1 MRISNPSISVHLLSV
16 LCSALLLTS
25 CQSHDE
31 PQPFERQFL
40 SLGTLVNI
48 EIAGA
53 DPQTTQAASAAVQ
66 TMLDAFTEQW
76 RPHGGGEL
84 ARINAALAAGES
96 IAISAEAQTM
106 ITQAATLS
114 VRSKGLFNPAIYRLV
129 HVWGFDVE
137 ERPDVPPPA
146 ADAIAALVAQAPAM
160 TDLQLDNGVL
170 HSSNPAVQLDFGAYA
185 KGVAVDRAI
194 ALLREHGI
202 RNAIVNAGGDLRA
215 IGQYIGPDGARPWR
229 IGIRHP
235 RADGF
240 IAAVQVS
247 GDECVFTSGDYE
259 RFFMFEGQRYHH
271 ILDPRTGYPA
281 TDFASVTVIH
291 TDGATADAAA
301 TALLVAGK
309 DQWRAVARALG
320 ITQIMLVTVDGRIL
334 CTPAMCARTEVLTDV
349 QSQQVTL

>member
-1 MRISNPSISVHLLSV
+1 MHHKIV
-16 LCSALLLTS
+16 LHICGLALLLLLS
-25 CQSHDE
+25 LAACQSHNE
-31 PQPFERQFL
+31 AQTFERQFL

-53 DPQTTQAASAAVQ
+53 EPAQAQSASHAVQ

-76 RPHGGGEL
+76 RPHGTGEL
-84 ARINAALAAGES
+84 ADINAALAAGEP
-96 IAISAEAQTM
+96 IALSADAQAL
-106 ITQAATLS
+106 IAQATTLS
-114 VRSKGLFNPAIYRLV
+114 VRSQGLFNPAIYRLV

-137 ERPDVPPPA
+137 DRAALPPPPA
-146 ADAIAALVAQAPAM
+146 AEIATLVAAQPHM
-160 TDLQLDNGVL
+160 TDLQVQNGVL
-170 HSSNPAVQLDFGAYA
+170 RSTNPAVQLDFGAYA

-215 IGQYIGPDGARPWR
+215 IGQYVGPDGARPWR

-235 RADGF
+235 RAEGF

-259 RFFMFEGQRYHH
+259 RFFMYEGVRYHH
-271 ILDPRTGYPA
+271 ILDPRNGYPA

-301 TALLVAGK
+301 TALVVAGE
-309 DQWRAVARALG
+309 DEWRAVARAMG
-320 ITQIMLVTVDGRIL
+320 ITQIMLVTRDGRIL
-334 CTPAMCARTEVLTDV
+334 CTPAMCARTEILTDV
-349 QSQQVTL
+349 QPQQVTL